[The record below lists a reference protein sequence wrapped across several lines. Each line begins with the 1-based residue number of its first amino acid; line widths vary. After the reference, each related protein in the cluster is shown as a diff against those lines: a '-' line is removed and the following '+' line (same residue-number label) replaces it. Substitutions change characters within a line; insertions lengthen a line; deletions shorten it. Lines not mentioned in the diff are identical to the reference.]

1 MNELVDEL
9 VYELAGKR
17 RGLHHNL
24 TRILMPQFAG
34 KIDDIA
40 HPTFMLDTI

>member
-1 MNELVDEL
+1 MDQLVDQL
-9 VYELAGKR
+9 VDELAGKR
-17 RGLHHNL
+17 RGLQHNL

-34 KIDDIA
+34 KIADIA